1 MKINQIL
8 EDLSIA
14 TIVLT
19 RIPINNIFSINQNIE
34 VHRGQWAYPL
44 VGASIGFFLFL
55 LICLFESIGIP
66 RQVSILISLSLGIL
80 LTGALH
86 EDGVADFFDSLGG
99 KNYTSR
105 QKILK
110 DSRLGTY
117 GVLALIIVFLLKFS
131 LILGLQSRLELAC
144 GLIAGSSLGRFSILL
159 LVNYCDL
166 SKEAGLTKHLK
177 KVNNK
182 TLILCGIFCLLW
194 MIPAGFFAI
203 IATILFCYAF
213 IYIFLKFIIA
223 FNQGLSGDILG
234 LSVVFV
240 EIFSLIII
248 TTSFS

>member
-1 MKINQIL
+1 MKINKII
-8 EDLSIA
+8 EDISIA

-19 RIPINNIFSINQNIE
+19 RVPINNIFSINQNIAI
-34 VHRGQWAYPL
+34 HRGQWAYPFI
-44 VGASIGFFLFL
+44 GALIGFFIFL

-66 RQVSILISLSLGIL
+66 RQLSILISLSLGIL

-99 KNYTSR
+99 KDYGSR

-117 GVLALIIVFLLKFS
+117 GVLALLIVFLLKFF
-131 LILGLQSRLELAC
+131 LLLGLESRLALAC
-144 GLIAGSSLGRFSILL
+144 GLIACSSLGRFSILV
-159 LVNYCDL
+159 LVNNCDL
-166 SKEAGLTKHLK
+166 SKHTGLTKHLRK
-177 KVNNK
+177 LHNK
-182 TLILCGIFCLLW
+182 TIIFCGIFCMLW
-194 MIPAGFFAI
+194 IIPAGLPAI
-203 IATILFCYAF
+203 FVTIIYGYAF
-213 IYIFLKFIIA
+213 MYLFMKFIIP

-234 LSVVFV
+234 LSVVLV